1 MQDAPFNSDALPDDV
16 ETLHRLIRDLL
27 EHLKKEQHRS
37 QALEEKLDQL
47 LRRLYGPKS
56 EAFRPDQLMLF
67 AEAGPCVNDAET
79 PVAPE
84 PAVVETPLES
94 KPAKKGHG
102 RRELPKGLRRETVIH
117 DVADAEKLCPC
128 CGVVRA
134 KIGEEVTEK
143 LDSVPAS
150 LFVVRHVRIKYG
162 CQTCLKVKAE
172 TVNVETP
179 ATPPVILTAPMPPAI
194 IEKCSAEPGLLAQV
208 IVNKYMDHLPLAR
221 QEAIFAR
228 QGIRLSRKTMC
239 DWMAACAQALTPIY
253 HIMLSRVLLSRVI
266 HCDETR
272 VPVQDVGQVRSGRLW
287 VYLGDRD
294 HPFTVYDYRTTKARA
309 GPAEILRTYRGYLHA
324 DAANVFDGLYKPG
337 TIVEVGCW
345 AHARRHVHAALS
357 SDAALAVHAVT
368 RIAGLYRVEHAI
380 AAEVVQRGLAG
391 DAADTFTRATRQERC
406 RPQLDALKDWIETVQ
421 PQTLPKSPIHQ
432 GFAYILRHWEA
443 LNRYTTEGFLAID
456 NNAAERGF
464 RPIGI
469 GRRNW
474 LFAGSDA
481 GGRTA
486 AVLFSLTQTCRVH
499 GLDPWRYL
507 KETLTKL
514 PATPPDQIASLTPVA

>member
-1 MQDAPFNSDALPDDV
+1 MTPDALPDDV

-27 EHLKKEQHRS
+27 THLQKEQHAR
-37 QALEEKLDQL
+37 QAVEHRLDQL

-56 EAFRPDQLMLF
+56 EAFRPDQLTLF
-67 AEAGPCVNDAET
+67 AEAGPCVNDVET
-79 PVAPE
+79 PVEPE

-94 KPAKKGHG
+94 KPAKTGHG
-102 RRELPKGLRRETVIH
+102 RRELPKGLRRETVVH

-128 CGVVRA
+128 CGEPRT

-162 CQTCLKVKAE
+162 CPACLKTKAE
-172 TVNVETP
+172 TVQVETP
-179 ATPPVILTAPMPPAI
+179 ATPPVIVTAPLPPSV
-194 IEKCSAEPGLLAQV
+194 IEKCAAEPGLLAQV

-228 QGIRLSRKTMC
+228 QGISLSRKTMC

-253 HIMLSRVLLSRVI
+253 TVMLSRVLLSRVI

-287 VYLGDRD
+287 VYLGDRN

-309 GPAEILRTYRGYLHA
+309 GPAEILKNYRGYLHA

-337 TIVEVGCW
+337 DIVEVGCW
-345 AHARRHVHAALS
+345 AHARRHVHAALT
-357 SDAALAVHAVT
+357 SDAALAAQALT
-368 RIAGLYRVEHAI
+368 RIAGLYRVEHAVT
-380 AAEVVQRGLAG
+380 AEIERQTLSG
-391 DAADTFTRATRQERC
+391 DAADALRLEHRQRES
-406 RPQLDALKDWIETVQ
+406 RPQLEALKEWIDEVQ

-456 NNAAERGF
+456 NNCAERGF

-486 AVLFSLTQTCRVH
+486 AVLFSLTQTCREH

-507 KETLTKL
+507 KDTLTKL
-514 PATPPDQIASLTPVA
+514 PTTPPDQIATLTPVA